1 MRDKLKSDECA
12 RALKALADPER
23 LKIIQCLQARPCNVS
38 ELARLLD
45 AEIANVSHHLQV
57 LRHAGLVQ
65 DRKEGKFVIYSL
77 DPQVVSADTVELGC
91 CRLEL
96 GKRGSE

>member
-1 MRDKLKSDECA
+1 MKDKLQSEQCA

-23 LKIIQCLQARPCNVS
+23 LKIIQCLQPGERNVS
-38 ELARLLD
+38 ELAKLLD
-45 AEIANVSHHLQV
+45 ADIANVSHHLQV

-65 DRKEGKFVIYSL
+65 DRKEGKYVIYSL
-77 DPQVVSADTVELGC
+77 DPEVVSAGVVELGC

-96 GKRGSE
+96 GKRD

>member
-1 MRDKLKSDECA
+1 MRDKLESERCA

-23 LKIIQCLQARPCNVS
+23 LKIIQCLQQGPRNVS
-38 ELARLLD
+38 QLTEMLGG
-45 AEIANVSHHLQV
+45 EIANVSHHLQV
-57 LRHAGLVQ
+57 LRHAGLVH

-77 DPQVVSADTVELGC
+77 DPEMVTDGAVELGC

-96 GKRGSE
+96 GKK